1 MHDNLSPF
9 LTAREAA
16 EVLRIQ
22 PRTLAHWQ
30 KLGRLQPM
38 RISGRGVR
46 FRKEDIIALV
56 GTDPANARPCSVGPA
71 SEQP

>member
-30 KLGRLQPM
+30 KLGRLTPL
-38 RISGRGVR
+38 RISGRGIR
-46 FRKEDIIALV
+46 FKREEILGLIT
-56 GTDPANARPCSVGPA
+56 TDPRPRPGVFGRA
-71 SEQP
+71 DAQP